1 MSGEF
6 TKKKIDFSYFAKPLL
21 SKLRAAELGDQP
33 KDSEQEIQG
42 ANYRIS
48 SANETKNFLL
58 MCLETPTVA
67 YFFHINTKLNQKCI
81 FTI

>member
-1 MSGEF
+1 MTEVGILQF
-6 TKKKIDFSYFAKPLL
+6 DVWWIHGKKIDFSYFAKPLL

-48 SANETKNFLL
+48 NANATKMFLYEL
-58 MCLETPTVA
+58 VK
-67 YFFHINTKLNQKCI
+67 INDSKSKD
-81 FTI
+81 